1 MAFGHSFTPSVLLV
15 DAGIRLRLAATVAD
29 QRLGSTLD
37 ARPGRG
43 LGPTTPTGRSPVVEL
58 AGEIMTKAPRLR
70 MIFQSFVASIA
81 PAQIVVGG
89 EAVRAVG
96 SKTGSVSPRS
106 AGTADGMINLRHS
119 GLGKGRGPVG
129 MP

>member
-1 MAFGHSFTPSVLLV
+1 MAFGHSFTPSVQLV

-43 LGPTTPTGRSPVVEL
+43 LDPTTPTGRSLSSRVRRRDHDE
-58 AGEIMTKAPRLR
+58 ARRLR

-81 PAQIVVGG
+81 PAQIVAGG
-89 EAVRAVG
+89 EGVRVVRL
-96 SKTGSVSPRS
+96 KTRSVSARVCLYR
-106 AGTADGMINLRHS
+106 DGMIICAILASAKAADR
-119 GLGKGRGPVG
+119 
-129 MP
+129 